1 MLEAVDL
8 VKDYL
13 TGTVLSGD
21 KKAVRA
27 VDRVSLHLAP
37 GETLGLVGE
46 SGCGKSTLG
55 RLLLLLE
62 RPTAGKVFFE
72 NIELTALKG
81 EALRKMRRKMQLVFQ
96 DSFSSFDPRYS
107 VEKVVGEPLQNFLP
121 LSAQEKRQRILNVL
135 ESVELGE
142 EYLGRFPHELS
153 GGQRQRVGLAR
164 ALAPEPALIVLDEPL
179 SSLDLSV
186 QSQILNLLMKI
197 KRKHKP
203 AFLFI
208 SHDLKA
214 VRFLSD
220 RIAVMYMG
228 RLVEIFPV
236 SSLSRVMH
244 PYTRLLLSS
253 IPVTDPAQRDERVE
267 DDQPAA
273 GDIQDEE
280 KGRATG
286 CVFARRC
293 GFVREICRREP
304 PALKEVLPGHQAACF
319 LL

>member
-1 MLEAVDL
+1 MLEAVEL
-8 VKDYL
+8 VKDYHS
-13 TGTVLSGD
+13 GTWLSGG
-21 KKAVRA
+21 KKTVRA
-27 VDRVSLHLAP
+27 VDRVSFHLAP

-62 RPTAGKVFFE
+62 RPAAGKVFFE

-107 VEKVVGEPLQNFLP
+107 VEKVVGEPLQNFLS

-135 ESVELGE
+135 ESVELSE

-197 KRKHKP
+197 KREHRP

-208 SHDLKA
+208 SHDLRA

-236 SSLSRVMH
+236 SSLNRVMH

-253 IPVTDPAQRDERVE
+253 IPVTGPAQRDERVE
-267 DDQPAA
+267 DDQSAA
-273 GDIQDEE
+273 GDIRDED
-280 KGRATG
+280 K
-286 CVFARRC
+286 
-293 GFVREICRREP
+293 
-304 PALKEVLPGHQAACF
+304 
-319 LL
+319 